1 MSRYKDRYGNP
12 IKVGDTVLQLISMNM
27 ERHSSPYTVMIIK
40 KEKNKL
46 ILDGVWGRGYL
57 STQDP
62 QHLCTLTPET
72 DIRKV
77 HVDFIKMQ
85 ESIDSYG
92 DIPNIN
98 SYYKYLPNDAYKD
111 LEKIAKIMG
120 FKEYAINKDT
130 IKDIISSI
138 DLFFSDKEIDKTQ
151 VDIALKTL
159 KAFEQS
165 VIDVSNLSRTLYKI
179 RVKKEVEE

>member
-57 STQDP
+57 STQVP
-62 QHLCTLTPET
+62 QDLCVLTPET
-72 DIRKV
+72 DMRKV
-77 HVDFIKMQ
+77 HCDFLKMQ
-85 ESIDSYG
+85 ESYSYD
-92 DIPNIN
+92 DIPDI
-98 SYYKYLPNDAYKD
+98 SRHYKYLPNDAYKD
-111 LEKIAKIMG
+111 LETIAVRMG
-120 FKEYAINKDT
+120 FDKYKINKDT
-130 IKDIISSI
+130 IKDIIKSL

-165 VIDVSNLSRTLYKI
+165 VIDVSNLSNTLYKI
-179 RVKKEVEE
+179 RVKKEVENE